1 MSFYSSYL
9 DIYTMRHDHD
19 DTFRDEEQVIE
30 QNTKMMNFWFNSI
43 DRIYF
48 IISLHEM
55 TWPFLLVLE
64 SYT

>member
-1 MSFYSSYL
+1 
-9 DIYTMRHDHD
+9 MRHDHD